1 MNMKHSPA
9 VMRVTFRRAQ
19 RLERAGAGLV
29 RWSLVFLLVFFGAL
43 KWTAHEAESIRPLIV
58 NSPLLWWIDRAFG
71 PQGASEFIGLI
82 ELATAALIAARRWAP
97 RLAMVGGMLGI
108 GMFVTTLSFI
118 FTTPNIG
125 DGAGFLLKD
134 VTLLGTA
141 AWIAGEA
148 WRAVAA

>member
-1 MNMKHSPA
+1 
-9 VMRVTFRRAQ
+9 
-19 RLERAGAGLV
+19 
-29 RWSLVFLLVFFGAL
+29 
-43 KWTAHEAESIRPLIV
+43 
-58 NSPLLWWIDRAFG
+58 
-71 PQGASEFIGLI
+71 
-82 ELATAALIAARRWAP
+82 
-97 RLAMVGGMLGI
+97 
-108 GMFVTTLSFI
+108 MFVTTLSFI